1 VGWDSSDT
9 RAARTPPRTTAP
21 RGTPYSLCL
30 CVVQVVYT
38 DNDMSTLTEA
48 KVVVSAQI
56 ARNQREELER
66 RAAEND
72 RTISW
77 YVRQA
82 VERYLERTDITDE
95 GETR

>member
-1 VGWDSSDT
+1 
-9 RAARTPPRTTAP
+9 
-21 RGTPYSLCL
+21 
-30 CVVQVVYT
+30 
-38 DNDMSTLTEA
+38 MSTLTEA